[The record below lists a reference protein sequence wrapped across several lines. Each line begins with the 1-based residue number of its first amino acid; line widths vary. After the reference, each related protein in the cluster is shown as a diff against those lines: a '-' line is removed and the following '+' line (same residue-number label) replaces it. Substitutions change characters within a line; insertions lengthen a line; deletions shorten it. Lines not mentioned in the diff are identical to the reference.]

1 FGYALAVLPGGL
13 LADKIGYRKT
23 IIGSL
28 LALAITTAAMGM
40 ITDYTMGLVIRFLMG
55 AVSGP
60 IQSSCLSALGHN
72 FSMNQRGTAVGIFMS
87 CTSFGVF
94 TVNLYAP
101 TVAMEFGWRA
111 AFFVTALLPLIV
123 MFACFFTLKAKQTV
137 ATVSDAVNKLNGN
150 GSSPAVGGA
159 GTANGVGE
167 LTDHGVES
175 VMDHGVTP
183 NSIEQAAEA
192 AKPTLL
198 ENLKYLFTTRN
209 VLLLAVAGMFAT
221 GTTWG
226 VTNWAN
232 LYMVKQLGVSAV
244 FAGSV
249 MSLYGFAA
257 FLAKP
262 TIGII
267 SDNIPVKKNYTAA
280 AALFCFSPALWIF
293 ANTTNPNMLYVTAPI
308 LGVGAFM
315 YSAVTNALIVQSA
328 PEHLRAT
335 TAGFVNTFNQI
346 GAITAPMIL
355 GGILTSTG
363 SYQTALM
370 SIAAFPILGALAL
383 TFVKLTGQEK

>member
-1 FGYALAVLPGGL
+1 M

-257 FLAKP
+257 F
-262 TIGII
+262 
-267 SDNIPVKKNYTAA
+267 
-280 AALFCFSPALWIF
+280 
-293 ANTTNPNMLYVTAPI
+293 
-308 LGVGAFM
+308 
-315 YSAVTNALIVQSA
+315 
-328 PEHLRAT
+328 
-335 TAGFVNTFNQI
+335 
-346 GAITAPMIL
+346 
-355 GGILTSTG
+355 
-363 SYQTALM
+363 
-370 SIAAFPILGALAL
+370 PILGALAL